1 MDSLDPALV
10 SKAVATLRMLAVDGV
25 ERANSGHPGTPMA
38 LSEITVELWL
48 RHLRYDPAAPGW
60 AGRDRFVLSCGHA
73 SMLLY
78 GALHLAGYE
87 LSLDDLKSF
96 RQWGSKTPGH
106 PELGL
111 TPGVETTTGPL
122 GQGISNAVGMA
133 LAYKMLE
140 ERSGR
145 RGLFT
150 GRVFGI
156 ASDGDLMEGVA
167 SEASSIAG
175 HLGLDNLVFFY
186 DDNDITIDGG
196 TGLAFSESVKQRYE
210 SYGWAT
216 WSIDGHDHAAIAK
229 ALDEAVA
236 FEGKPKLILAKTR
249 IGIGAPTKEGTS
261 KAHGE
266 PLGAKEVA
274 ATKQAL
280 GWPAEPTFLVP
291 DEVYGLFRA
300 RAEEGKRA
308 HEAWKKEYEA
318 FVATGSAEAKLVAGL
333 LGEVKLPADLLV
345 QLVAAAPAK
354 EAATRVSAGI
364 VQQRAAQLVPS
375 LVGGSADLN
384 PSTKTYIEGS
394 AAIARGAFAGRNL
407 HFGIREHGMGA
418 IMNGLAI
425 SGAFIPFGSTF
436 LVFSDYMRPTIRLAA
451 LSHLQSIFVFTHDSL
466 YLGEDG
472 PTHQPVEQLWALRL
486 IPNVDVVRPA
496 DARECAAAW
505 THALERSEGPTVLS
519 LTRQNVPVLARPEGF
534 DDALM
539 LRGGYVLS
547 DDESPTVVLVA
558 TGAEVSLAAAAKPLL
573 EARGERVRVVSMP
586 CVEAFGR
593 QDANYR
599 EAVLPAELPKVA
611 IELGVTTPWRAIVGQ
626 DGLCIGHDAFGAS
639 APAKVIAEQLG
650 FVPEAV
656 AATVRAYLRTR
667 RGESVEA

>member
-48 RHLRYDPAAPGW
+48 RHLRYDPRAPAW
-60 AGRDRFVLSCGHA
+60 PGRDRFVLSCGHA

-87 LSLDDLKSF
+87 LSLDDLRSF

-140 ERSGR
+140 ERSGK
-145 RGLFT
+145 RGLFK

-196 TGLAFSESVKQRYE
+196 TGLAFSEQVKQRYE

-216 WSIDGHDHAAIAK
+216 WTIDGHDHAAIAR

-236 FEGKPKLILAKTR
+236 LEGKPKLILAKTR

-291 DEVYGLFRA
+291 EEVYALFRS
-300 RAEEGKRA
+300 RAEEGRRA
-308 HEAWKKEYEA
+308 HEAWKTDYDA
-318 FVATGSAEAKLVAGL
+318 FVASGSAEAKLVAGL
-333 LGEVKLPADLLV
+333 LGAEKLPEGLLAE
-345 QLVAAAPAK
+345 LVAAAPTK
-354 EAATRVSAGI
+354 EAATRVSAG
-364 VQQRAAQLVPS
+364 VVEQRAAALVPA

-394 AAIARGAFAGRNL
+394 PAIARGAYAGRNL

-418 IMNGLAI
+418 IMNGLAM

-436 LVFSDYMRPTIRLAA
+436 LVFSDYMRGSIRLSSLME
-451 LSHLQSIFVFTHDSL
+451 LSSLWIFTHDSVFV
-466 YLGEDG
+466 GEDG
-472 PTHQPVEQLWALRL
+472 PTHQPIEHVAALRI
-486 IPNVDVVRPA
+486 IPGLEVYRPA
-496 DARECAAAW
+496 DAAETAACFAS
-505 THALERSEGPTVLS
+505 AINRQKPSAMI
-519 LTRQNVPVLARPEGF
+519 LTRQNLPVMAEKQGEIWEGAQKGAYILDDVEDAPDVILA
-534 DDALM
+534 
-539 LRGGYVLS
+539 
-547 DDESPTVVLVA
+547 A
-558 TGAEVSLAAAAKPLL
+558 TGSEVSLARQVKKALVEHSISARIVSVPCL
-573 EARGERVRVVSMP
+573 EVFREQEVDYIIDVVPIDVPVVTM
-586 CVEAFGR
+586 EAGVTFGWEDLAGDLGLTLGINR
-593 QDANYR
+593 FGMSGPGQ
-599 EAVLPAELPKVA
+599 KVYE
-611 IELGVTTPWRAIVGQ
+611 ELGMTVQSIVEDVLFVAGS
-626 DGLCIGHDAFGAS
+626 DLEDA
-639 APAKVIAEQLG
+639 E
-650 FVPEAV
+650 E
-656 AATVRAYLRTR
+656 
-667 RGESVEA
+667 